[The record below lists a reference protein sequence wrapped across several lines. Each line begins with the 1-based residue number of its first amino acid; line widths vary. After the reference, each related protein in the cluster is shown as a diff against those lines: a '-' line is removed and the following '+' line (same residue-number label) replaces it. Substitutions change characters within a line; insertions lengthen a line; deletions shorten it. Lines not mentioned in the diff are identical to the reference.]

1 MNLRRI
7 FPESSSTNDATEVT
21 AADGAQHV
29 LGLGHRGRTLDV
41 SRDVVLRETVIEL
54 LSEIGY
60 DRLTMDAVA
69 ARAHASKA
77 TIYRR
82 WPDKAALVVDALHCM
97 KGSMTIPDTGSL
109 IGDLTAITQ
118 WSINK
123 ESRADARLML
133 GLMTSLAHDGSLRE
147 AFQQR
152 IVEPRTALLREVFAR
167 AVARGEISEDRNID
181 MLAAVYPSMLFR
193 RLMVTGELPDRQFA
207 VDVMNDIILPLAT
220 AHHDSPTLS

>member
-1 MNLRRI
+1 MNLRRT
-7 FPESSSTNDATEVT
+7 PSDPSPSSF
-21 AADGAQHV
+21 DGAPASGEAPTT
-29 LGLGHRGRTLDV
+29 GLIHRGRTLDV
-41 SRDVVLRETVIEL
+41 RRDVVLRETVIEL
-54 LSEIGY
+54 LAEIGY

-109 IGDLTAITQ
+109 LGDLTAITR
-118 WSINK
+118 WSIN
-123 ESRADARLML
+123 EENRNDARLML
-133 GLMTSLAHDGSLRE
+133 GLMTSIAHDASLRD
-147 AFQQR
+147 AFQER

-181 MLAAVYPSMLFR
+181 MLAAMYPSMLFR
-193 RLMVTGELPDRQFA
+193 RLMMTGELPDRQFA
-207 VDVMNDIILPLAT
+207 LDVMNDVILPLAT

>member
-7 FPESSSTNDATEVT
+7 LPETSSPDAGAGLSTPRVAER
-21 AADGAQHV
+21 V
-29 LGLGHRGRTLDV
+29 LGLGHRGRTLDA
-41 SRDVVLRETVIEL
+41 SRDVAIRDTVIEL
-54 LSEIGY
+54 LSEFGY

-109 IGDLTAITQ
+109 IGDLAAITQ

-123 ESRADARLML
+123 ENRADARLML
-133 GLMTSLAHDGSLRE
+133 GLMTSLAHDAALRE
-147 AFQQR
+147 AFQER
-152 IVEPRTALLREVFAR
+152 IVEPRTALLRQVFAR
-167 AVARGEISEDRNID
+167 AVSRGEISEDRNID
-181 MLAAVYPSMLFR
+181 MLAALYPSMLFR
-193 RLMVTGELPDRQFA
+193 RLMVTGELPDQQFA
-207 VDVMNDIILPLAT
+207 VDVMNDVILPLAT